1 MLRKGLNDPLELGT
15 LQSVLGRWPMTSGTQ
30 RSNDIDRQTRRMA
43 ELLVTPSWLL
53 IVVIFAVP
61 ILVAFYLSFRNE
73 TLGTFVPGHFIGLQN
88 YTTALTDA
96 RFWESI
102 GTTCLLIVMGL
113 VVQIPLGVALAL
125 LIEKNLPG
133 TQIFRTALMVPML
146 LTPVAVGLIWRFMFD
161 ADLGIINWA
170 LGILGVQGPNWLGAR
185 WPALLAVTI
194 VDSWQSIPFIM
205 LTILAAL
212 IGLSKGPA
220 EAAAIDGANT
230 FQIFFYVTLPS
241 LQKIILLI
249 VMIRIIDSLKMFDLI
264 FIVTSKGGPGTATQ
278 TLGML
283 VYNTGFGFFQTSR
296 AAALGVLMVILVSPI
311 YWLWRRAARE
321 Q

>member
-1 MLRKGLNDPLELGT
+1 MFW
-15 LQSVLGRWPMTSGTQ
+15 S
-30 RSNDIDRQTRRMA
+30 
-43 ELLVTPSWLL
+43 LLT
-53 IVVIFAVP
+53 
-61 ILVAFYLSFRNE
+61 
-73 TLGTFVPGHFIGLQN
+73 
-88 YTTALTDA
+88 
-96 RFWESI
+96 
-102 GTTCLLIVMGL
+102 VMGL
-113 VVQIPLGVALAL
+113 VVQVPTGIALAL
-125 LIEKNLPG
+125 LIEKNLLG
-133 TQIFRTALMVPML
+133 TQMFRTALMVPML

-161 ADLGIINWA
+161 ADLGIVNWA
-170 LGILGVQGPNWLGAR
+170 LGIIGIHGPNWLGGR
-185 WPALLAVTI
+185 WPALMAVTI

-205 LTILAAL
+205 LTVLAAL
-212 IGLSKGPA
+212 VGLSKGPA

-241 LQKIILLI
+241 LQKIILLL

>member
-1 MLRKGLNDPLELGT
+1 MT
-15 LQSVLGRWPMTSGTQ
+15 FGRQ
-30 RSNDIDRQTRRMA
+30 RSNDIDRNAGRMA
-43 ELLVTPSWLL
+43 ELLVAPSWLL
-53 IVVIFAVP
+53 ILAVFAVP

-73 TLGTFVPGHFIGLQN
+73 TLGAFIPGQFVGLQN
-88 YTTALTDA
+88 YSTALTDA
-96 RFWESI
+96 RFWEAI
-102 GTTCLLIVMGL
+102 ATTCLLTAMGL
-113 VVQIPLGVALAL
+113 VVQVPIGIGLAL
-125 LIEKNLPG
+125 LIEKNLLG

-161 ADLGIINWA
+161 ADLGIVNWA
-170 LGILGVQGPNWLGAR
+170 LGIIGIHGPNWLGGR
-185 WPALLAVTI
+185 WPALMAVTI

-205 LTILAAL
+205 LTVLAAL
-212 IGLSKGPA
+212 VGLSKGPA

-241 LQKIILLI
+241 LQKIILLL

>member
-1 MLRKGLNDPLELGT
+1 MPAA
-15 LQSVLGRWPMTSGTQ
+15 TQ
-30 RSNDIDRQTRRMA
+30 RSNDIDRSTRRMA
-43 ELLVTPSWLL
+43 ELLVAPSWLL
-53 IVVIFAVP
+53 TLAVFAIP
-61 ILVAFYLSFRNE
+61 ILGAFYLSFRNE
-73 TLGTFVPGHFIGLQN
+73 TLGAFVPGQFVGLQN
-88 YTTALTDA
+88 YRTALANA

-102 GTTCLLIVMGL
+102 GTTCLLFAMGL
-113 VVQIPLGVALAL
+113 FVQIPTGVGLAL
-125 LIEKNLPG
+125 LIEKNLRG

-170 LGILGVQGPNWLGAR
+170 LGIIGIHGPNWLGAR
-185 WPALLAVTI
+185 WPALTAVTI

-212 IGLSKGPA
+212 VGLSKGPA
-220 EAAAIDGANT
+220 EAAAIDGANS
-230 FQIFFYVTLPS
+230 FRIFFYITLPS
-241 LQKIILLI
+241 LQNIIFVV

-264 FIVTSKGGPGTATQ
+264 FIITSRGGPGTATQ

-283 VYNTGFGFFQTSR
+283 IYNTGFGFFQIAQ
-296 AAALGVLMVILVSPI
+296 AAALGILMVILVTPV
-311 YWLWRRAARE
+311 YWLWRRALRE